1 MLDVLKWTGIVLWGL
16 ATLAAGCYVAW
27 ALFTGVADEER
38 QRILPGLGSL
48 VLTVVS
54 GVVFVMTVN
63 SIVGPGLPPDG
74 CYRLTHNTAYV
85 PMNTGKNTSTVIPI
99 DDVSFFPIACP

>member
-16 ATLAAGCYVAW
+16 ATLAGGGFVLW
-27 ALFTGVADEER
+27 AIATGLIDEER
-38 QRILPGLGSL
+38 QRILPGLGVL
-48 VLTVVS
+48 VVSVLS

-74 CYRLTHNTAYV
+74 CYRLTHDTAYV
-85 PMNTGKNTSTVIPI
+85 PMNTGKNSTTVVPV